1 MKLRKDST
9 FVLLLLC
16 VIVWGTIGW
25 KVYCNLNNP
34 TIPVVKSSKTAIVV
48 KKDSISLLLSYRDP
62 FLGDYLVAD
71 SASTEIVH
79 QESTGY
85 SEQNMGMTQE
95 VLPDFQYKGNIR
107 IGETLEAIVIRKN
120 ENILL
125 NVHDK
130 IGEFKVL
137 SITESVLTVSRA
149 GTKYQLN
156 IQ

>member
-1 MKLRKDST
+1 MKLRKGST

-25 KVYCNLNNP
+25 KVYCNLDNP
-34 TIPVVKSSKTAIVV
+34 AIPVVRSSKTAIVV
-48 KKDSISLLLSYRDP
+48 KKDSIGLLLNYRDP
-62 FLGDYLVAD
+62 FLGDYLVVD
-71 SASTEIVH
+71 SAITEIV
-79 QESTGY
+79 QEESNGY
-85 SEQNMGMTQE
+85 SEQNMGIVQE

-107 IGETLEAIVIRKN
+107 IGESLQAIVIRQN

-125 NVHDK
+125 NAHDK

-137 SITESVLTVSRA
+137 GITEGVLTVSRA